1 MPGLNKQGPDGS
13 GAMAGRQQ
21 GMCKRTDDL
30 SLRGQRNGEG
40 RGMGGRC
47 RGTYFQRPEAG
58 VASGVEGSERFTQ
71 KNAEELVNL
80 KAEYKKTQSM
90 LATLM
95 QKIEGLEGVG
105 VAVEP
110 AKTED
115 NG

>member
-13 GAMAGRQQ
+13 GPMTGRQQ
-21 GMCKRTDDL
+21 GMCKRTEDL
-30 SLRGQRNGEG
+30 PLRGRKDGQG

-47 RGTYFQRPEAG
+47 RGNSFQNPDEQ
-58 VASGVEGSERFTQ
+58 VASGVATPERFSQ
-71 KNAEELVNL
+71 GNEVELADL
-80 KAEYKKTQSM
+80 KADYKKTQSM

-95 QKIEGLEGVG
+95 QKIEGLESSG

>member
-1 MPGLNKQGPDGS
+1 MPGLNKQGPDGN
-13 GAMAGRQQ
+13 GAMTGRQQ
-21 GMCKRTDDL
+21 GMCRRTEDL
-30 SLRGQRNGEG
+30 PLRGGRDGQG

-47 RGTYFQRPEAG
+47 RGTYFQNTDEQVVSR
-58 VASGVEGSERFTQ
+58 VATPERFSQ
-71 KNAEELVNL
+71 GNAAELADL
-80 KAEYKKTQSM
+80 KADYKKTQSM

-95 QKIEGLEGVG
+95 QKIEGLEGAG

>member
-1 MPGLNKQGPDGS
+1 MPGLNKQGPDGN
-13 GAMAGRQQ
+13 GAMTGRQQ
-21 GMCKRTDDL
+21 GMCRRTEEL
-30 SLRGQRNGEG
+30 PLRGRRDSQG

-47 RGTYFQRPEAG
+47 RGTYFQNTEEQVVSR
-58 VASGVEGSERFTQ
+58 VATPERFSQ
-71 KNAEELVNL
+71 GNAAELADL
-80 KAEYKKTQSM
+80 KADYKKTQSM

-95 QKIEGLEGVG
+95 QKIEGLEGAG

>member
-1 MPGLNKQGPDGS
+1 MPGLNKQGPGGS
-13 GAMAGRQQ
+13 GAMTGRQQ

-30 SLRGQRNGEG
+30 SSRGQRNEQG

-47 RGTYFQRPEAG
+47 RGTYFESPEGA
-58 VASGVEGSERFTQ
+58 VISSVEGSERFTQ